1 MPCLPWSVGAGTA
14 RRQGRNVGRGFTEH
28 LHLLGELAMKSAAFF
43 ALGVVGG
50 VSYMLVMP
58 WAWVAP
64 ILKLAGR

>member
-1 MPCLPWSVGAGTA
+1 
-14 RRQGRNVGRGFTEH
+14 
-28 LHLLGELAMKSAAFF
+28 MKSAAFF

-50 VSYMLVMP
+50 VSYMLIMP